1 MAEHM
6 EIKLLTI
13 TPNEYKLHIERGS
26 DETRRE
32 VEDDNARLREENDS
46 LKLQVAQLTV
56 SNERSGICRVCYN
69 QLSNSPRSVG
79 AAVQPLPPL

>member
-1 MAEHM
+1 MAEHV
-6 EIKLLTI
+6 EITLTS
-13 TPNEYKLHIERGS
+13 TPNQHKLHIETRSG
-26 DETRRE
+26 EIRRE
-32 VEDDNARLREENDS
+32 VEDENARLREENDS

-79 AAVQPLPPL
+79 AAVQPLPQL